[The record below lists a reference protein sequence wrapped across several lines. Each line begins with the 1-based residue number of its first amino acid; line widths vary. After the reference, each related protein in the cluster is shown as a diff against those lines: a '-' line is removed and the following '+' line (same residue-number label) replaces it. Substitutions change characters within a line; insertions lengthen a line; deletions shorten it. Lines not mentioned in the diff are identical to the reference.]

1 MKYLTPEDCEVDIIR
16 SIFNRSNRFS
26 LVVLVG
32 GHSQSG
38 KTTLVWYLCNRILQ
52 LRRYGYK
59 ALDPFAECNTWREW
73 DWKKYSA
80 TDAREFVKI
89 WNNNESGVMT
99 LSEASTSMY
108 YMDWMNV
115 MSRVFNSTTTVLG
128 KQKNICFIDTVFESE
143 LMKKARQKIDYRIE
157 LHRREDWHN
166 GCNIRSGWTLIDYL
180 GMKWMLIRNNEW
192 NLEYSRKMLL
202 LSKEYTQYVSDT
214 QKQNEMEENE
224 RRVGLRPTI
233 VDEEAAREAIEQ
245 QKWVEEQLKN
255 PTKVRYY

>member
-1 MKYLTPEDCEVDIIR
+1 MKYLSPEDCEVDILR
-16 SIFNRSNRFS
+16 SIYNRSNKFS

-38 KTTLVWYLCNRILQ
+38 KTTLVWYLCNRLCQ

-59 ALDPFAECNTWREW
+59 ALDPLASCNTWREW

-80 TDAREFVKI
+80 TDAQSFVKI
-89 WNNNESGVMT
+89 WNNNENAVMT

-128 KQKNICFIDTVFESE
+128 KQHNICFIDTVMESE

-192 NLEYSRKMLL
+192 NLEYTKKMLL

-224 RRVGLRPTI
+224 MRVGIRFDPKKPI
-233 VDEEAAREAIEQ
+233 SE
-245 QKWVEEQLKN
+245 KN
-255 PTKVRYY
+255 LPPWMENLL